1 MTFVKKNENT
11 LIIATL
17 VLINFIIKGLYLSN
31 NSLAG
36 DEPFSVYH
44 AQMDVVSIIKILSEG
59 NNPPLYEIL
68 LSGWIKLFGISEFA
82 VRFPSL
88 IFSSI
93 TVIYIYKFALTFINK
108 RVAIYA
114 GILFIFSNYQI
125 LFAQEARVYALLGL
139 LSIASMY
146 YYMRVM
152 RFCFNSL
159 TIKEEIKPNIR
170 INIAS
175 LLITNTLII
184 YAHYFGCFILFIQF
198 LFFISNRAIL
208 LKNWKYLILSISI
221 ICLLFTPNLL
231 VLINRFLDS
240 SSNGTWLESPN
251 GIESI
256 YNMIWKFSNA
266 PVVASIVIV
275 LLVSAIVKYLI
286 KRKAE
291 QKNKGIMLVVFWFTF
306 LFFFM
311 FGISYI
317 IPMFID
323 RYLMPVS
330 IAFCLLLATSADYLV
345 QKHKFR
351 YIIPGFI
358 LLLFTLTVKIN
369 ISNKR
374 NVKETVAQIVQLK
387 DRQTLVIICPHHF
400 TLNFM
405 YYYDQTVFKDFNTS
419 NIYFNID
426 KALHRN
432 HIFGINNIKEI
443 DINKWKKIVFLD
455 AAASFTYPNNGIQQE
470 LEAKFEKVNSYHFYE
485 IFNVTE
491 YTLK

>member
-184 YAHYFGCFILFIQF
+184 YAHSFGCFILFIQ
-198 LFFISNRAIL
+198 
-208 LKNWKYLILSISI
+208 
-221 ICLLFTPNLL
+221 
-231 VLINRFLDS
+231 
-240 SSNGTWLESPN
+240 
-251 GIESI
+251 
-256 YNMIWKFSNA
+256 
-266 PVVASIVIV
+266 
-275 LLVSAIVKYLI
+275 
-286 KRKAE
+286 
-291 QKNKGIMLVVFWFTF
+291 
-306 LFFFM
+306 
-311 FGISYI
+311 
-317 IPMFID
+317 
-323 RYLMPVS
+323 
-330 IAFCLLLATSADYLV
+330 
-345 QKHKFR
+345 
-351 YIIPGFI
+351 
-358 LLLFTLTVKIN
+358 KIG
-369 ISNKR
+369 
-374 NVKETVAQIVQLK
+374 
-387 DRQTLVIICPHHF
+387 
-400 TLNFM
+400 
-405 YYYDQTVFKDFNTS
+405 NTS
-419 NIYFNID
+419 Y
-426 KALHRN
+426 
-432 HIFGINNIKEI
+432 
-443 DINKWKKIVFLD
+443 
-455 AAASFTYPNNGIQQE
+455 
-470 LEAKFEKVNSYHFYE
+470 
-485 IFNVTE
+485 
-491 YTLK
+491 